1 MLIKYF
7 YDEKLAHAS
16 YLVGCQAKGA
26 AIVIDPSRDV
36 HAYLNA
42 AQANGLSIT
51 GVTETHIHADYI
63 SGSKELA
70 SKTGAKLY
78 LSDEGDA
85 DWKYQFFDQYD
96 SQLLKDGDSF
106 SIGNL
111 TFEVLHTPGHTPEHL
126 SFLLTD
132 GSAAVQAPI
141 GLFTGDFV
149 FVGDVGR
156 PDLLEKAAGV
166 NGSAYSLAK
175 KMFKSLQRFK
185 QLPDYLQIWPTH
197 GAGSA
202 CGKLLGAVPSTTV
215 GYEKLA
221 NWALQYDEEDLFIE
235 ALLSGQ
241 PEAPKYFGIMKRLN
255 KQGTT
260 LIENLEPVLHAQTSL
275 TVVQEWTQNGI
286 VVDTRPAK
294 QFAEKHIAGT
304 INLPYNQSFVTWA
317 GWLLEYDQSIYLLV
331 SGENE
336 AKTLKALRSIG
347 LDQVKAAMDSTFIEQ
362 LELNEMDVADYKAVE
377 PREIMDRL
385 DEYYVLDVR
394 RYSEWMTGH
403 IPQAHHIM
411 LGHLKDRM
419 NEIPR
424 EKSLLVNC
432 KSGARSAI
440 AVSLLK
446 ANGFDQVLNLT
457 GGFDQWVKENNK
469 ALNST
474 ELTAKGKRL

>member
-16 YLVGCQAKGA
+16 YLVGCQNKGE
-26 AIVIDPSRDV
+26 AIVIDPSRDIES
-36 HAYLNA
+36 YLNIA
-42 AQANGLSIT
+42 RANGLWIT

-63 SGSKELA
+63 SGSMELA

-78 LSDEGDA
+78 LSDEGGA
-85 DWKYQFFDQYD
+85 HWRYQFVDRYD
-96 SQLLKDGDSF
+96 SQLLKDGDTF
-106 SIGNL
+106 PIGNL
-111 TFEVLHTPGHTPEHL
+111 TFEVLHTPGHTPEHISL
-126 SFLLTD
+126 LLTD
-132 GSAAVQAPI
+132 GGAAAQAPI

-149 FVGDVGR
+149 FVGDIGR
-156 PDLLEKAAGV
+156 PDLLERAAGV

-175 KMFKSLQRFK
+175 KMFTSLQRFK
-185 QLPDYLQIWPTH
+185 QLPDYLQVWPAH

-202 CGKLLGAVPSTTV
+202 CGKALGAVPSSTI

-221 NWALQYDEEDLFIE
+221 NWALQYDDKDLFIE

-241 PEAPKYFGIMKRLN
+241 PDAPKYFGTMKRLN

-260 LIENLEPVLHAQTSL
+260 LIEKLKRVVHAQPSL
-275 TVVQEWTQNGI
+275 TVVQEWVQNGI

-317 GWLLEYDQSIYLLV
+317 GWLLDYDQPIHLLV
-331 SGENE
+331 SGGIEME
-336 AKTLKALRSIG
+336 TLKALQSIG
-347 LDQVKAAMDSTFIEQ
+347 LDHVKTAMDSTFIEQ
-362 LELNEMDVADYKAVE
+362 LELNETDVTVYNAVE
-377 PREIMDRL
+377 PKEVIDRL
-385 DEYYVLDVR
+385 DDYYVLDVR
-394 RYSEWMTGH
+394 HNSEWMAGH

-411 LGHLKDRM
+411 LGHLKDRI

-424 EKSLLVNC
+424 EKPLLVNC

-446 ANGFDQVLNLT
+446 ANGFDQVYNLT
-457 GGFDQWVKENNK
+457 GGFDKWKKENNK
-469 ALNST
+469 AIQN
-474 ELTAKGKRL
+474 